1 MNSDM
6 RKLAI
11 LLMIASSVVISFS
24 GLIVRILEVGPLVM
38 NFYRGMFLMC
48 AVMVLLVVRYRG
60 ATIVRVIS
68 VGWSGIIAGIM
79 LAAAAITFLQSL
91 THTTVAN
98 TLFVLAAIPFVTA
111 GLAWIFLKE
120 RPNSATLITMVI
132 AFAGIVIMIGE
143 GFTIGAAYGNV
154 MALLTT
160 LSFSIYA
167 VLVRRNRQVD
177 MLPAILISTLIIMV
191 VVALMRQGELEISGQ
206 DLWLC
211 LLWGGVMSGFTSA
224 CFIVASRH
232 IVAAE
237 LTIFML
243 LEFALGPVWVWLF
256 VNESPSRWTLVGGAL
271 VICAVLGRSFAE
283 FRSRG
288 SSRHAV

>member
-120 RPNSATLITMVI
+120 RPSSATLITMVV

-177 MLPAILISTLIIMV
+177 MLPAILISTLIIMA
-191 VVALMRQGELEISGQ
+191 VVALMRQGELEISRQ

-288 SSRHAV
+288 SSRQAV

>member
-1 MNSDM
+1 M

-68 VGWSGIIAGIM
+68 VGWPGIIAGIM
-79 LAAAAITFLQSL
+79 LAGAAITFLQSL

-111 GLAWIFLKE
+111 GLAWLFLKE
-120 RPNSATLITMVI
+120 RPNSATLITMAI
-132 AFAGIVIMIGE
+132 AFAGIIIMIGE
-143 GFTIGAAYGNV
+143 GFTIGAAYGNA

-191 VVALMRQGELEISGQ
+191 VVALMRQGELQISRQ

-243 LEFALGPVWVWLF
+243 LEFALGPVWVWIF

-271 VICAVLGRSFAE
+271 VICAVLGRSFTE

-288 SSRHAV
+288 SSRRAV

>member
-48 AVMVLLVVRYRG
+48 AVMVLLVVRYRS

-191 VVALMRQGELEISGQ
+191 VVALMRQGELEISRQ

>member
-120 RPNSATLITMVI
+120 RPSSATLITMVV

-177 MLPAILISTLIIMV
+177 MLPAILISTLIIMA
-191 VVALMRQGELEISGQ
+191 VVALMRQGELEISRQ

>member
-143 GFTIGAAYGNV
+143 GFTIGAAYGNI

-191 VVALMRQGELEISGQ
+191 VVALMRQGELEISRQ

-288 SSRHAV
+288 SSRRAA

>member
-79 LAAAAITFLQSL
+79 LAGTAITFLQSL

-111 GLAWIFLKE
+111 GLAWLFLKE
-120 RPNSATLITMVI
+120 RPNSATLITMAI

-191 VVALMRQGELEISGQ
+191 VVALMRQGELEISRQ

>member
-120 RPNSATLITMVI
+120 RPNLATLITMVI

-191 VVALMRQGELEISGQ
+191 VVALMRQGELEISRQ

>member
-120 RPNSATLITMVI
+120 RPNSATLITMAI

-143 GFTIGAAYGNV
+143 GFTIGAAYGNI

-191 VVALMRQGELEISGQ
+191 VVALMRRGELEISRQ

>member
-143 GFTIGAAYGNV
+143 GFTIGAAYGNI

-191 VVALMRQGELEISGQ
+191 VVALMRQGELEISRQ

-256 VNESPSRWTLVGGAL
+256 VNESPSRWTLVGGTL

>member
-120 RPNSATLITMVI
+120 RPSSATLITMVV

-143 GFTIGAAYGNV
+143 GVTIGAAYGNV

-177 MLPAILISTLIIMV
+177 MLPAILISTLIIMA
-191 VVALMRQGELEISGQ
+191 VVALMRQGELEISRQ

>member
-120 RPNSATLITMVI
+120 RPNSATLITMVV

-177 MLPAILISTLIIMV
+177 MLPAILISTLIIMA
-191 VVALMRQGELEISGQ
+191 VVALMRQGELEISRQ

-288 SSRHAV
+288 SSRRAA

>member
-120 RPNSATLITMVI
+120 RPNSATLITMVV

-191 VVALMRQGELEISGQ
+191 VVALMRQGELEISRQ

>member
-177 MLPAILISTLIIMV
+177 MLPAILISTLIIMA
-191 VVALMRQGELEISGQ
+191 VVALMRQGELEISRQ

-288 SSRHAV
+288 SSRRAA

>member
-1 MNSDM
+1 M

-98 TLFVLAAIPFVTA
+98 TLFVLGAIPFVTA
-111 GLAWIFLKE
+111 ALAWIFLKE
-120 RPNSATLITMVI
+120 RPNSATLVTMVI
-132 AFAGIVIMIGE
+132 AFSGIVIMIGE

-191 VVALMRQGELEISGQ
+191 VVALMRQGELEISRQ

-288 SSRHAV
+288 SSRHAA

>member
-120 RPNSATLITMVI
+120 RPNSATLITMVV

-143 GFTIGAAYGNV
+143 GFTIGAAYGNA

-191 VVALMRQGELEISGQ
+191 VVALMRQGELEISRQ

>member
-98 TLFVLAAIPFVTA
+98 TLFVLAAIPFVTT

-191 VVALMRQGELEISGQ
+191 VVALMRQGELEISRQ

-288 SSRHAV
+288 SSRRAA